1 MPTMLKIVSLGNGH
15 GATILALEGRLIGP
29 WVEELRHSCE
39 DALHS
44 TTRLILDLGRVTF
57 IDRDGIELLL
67 ELADRQARVTN
78 CSPFVA
84 EQLRAPER

>member
-1 MPTMLKIVSLGNGH
+1 MLKIVALGNSH
-15 GATILALEGRLIGP
+15 DATTLMLEGRLIGP

-39 DALHS
+39 NALGA

-57 IDRDGIELLL
+57 IDREGIELLRK
-67 ELADRQARVTN
+67 LADRHAQVTN

-84 EQLRAPER
+84 EQLRVVER